1 MRPLPTLRRLV
12 PLAALIACGGGDDV
26 APPPASIRYELF
38 DSTHELSTETLAA
51 LQSIS
56 TTDGQIRFSGSPAE
70 LAKVGTNEIILAG
83 ASAKT
88 PKGLLRQVLAIRQ
101 VGGDTIL
108 DTQPVAVQLAFKH
121 LHATGETPLTALNG
135 TPGVAPKSEYSK
147 GFSVGGGQEIDWQV
161 FDKDGKRDT
170 KDDQLYVTGGVSGT
184 LTIKASIDLDWIDEP
199 ARIVEELACA
209 ASVGVAC
216 TPELPDLKV
225 GITATAQAKVAIDAE
240 GAAATEFVSEIMPI
254 EGTNVPLAPI
264 AIGPVVLCP
273 EIDFVA
279 QIEGAANAR
288 FHAKAGMDYSITTGA
303 SIGLKSGPHF
313 DPPTVTKNASLPVV
327 ETALS
332 ATLKASIGPRI
343 SVRAW
348 DAIGP
353 QISILG
359 YGKLTADT
367 ATNPC
372 YSVGIGADLG
382 VGLSLRIPWAL
393 FGAEKLG
400 KILGLSGDIFNYQ
413 FPKTS
418 LFDVPN
424 VLSGTCTK
432 LPLNVYPPGE
442 GPSEDAYL
450 APTFVPWSTRFTDT
464 STNGYQF
471 PHSGEA
477 AEHLLTT
484 DRAIDGSW
492 LVAGEGLYGVA
503 KLSEQGSLVWVRS
516 LTIDGRNADELEE
529 TRPRAIAKQAKN
541 TRIWVATSRF
551 VIGQLDQGGDVVFA
565 RRFLPDAA
573 TDPTGTLGDSLAPT
587 NLIPTPDGGV
597 LATFAIRDTPDD
609 GPALLLRLDS
619 RGKLLWSRTL
629 RFETP
634 KTYLPSAL
642 LGRTEKGF
650 DLFGFSWDSSRENAH
665 LIHLDEQGVVTRA
678 KHLDACG
685 DARVRPTRAI
695 RLASGAIALAG
706 SYDLAPERAFLAQL
720 APDLSFAG
728 SETWATGSSVSDVAP
743 TALAQLPITG
753 FVTASSIVPTFG
765 ANIRLTQHDAR
776 GIRTAEQEFS
786 SVDGAEKRELFP
798 GDLRLTNDGGLL
810 LFGAQAATTNAP
822 GGLWFSKIPAN
833 SLTVDLSAT
842 DVSRQKVTSVAAAC
856 ALSVSDAPVATTV
869 VGGALVDYTSK
880 LHAISRALTT
890 TPLAVK

>member
-1 MRPLPTLRRLV
+1 
-12 PLAALIACGGGDDV
+12 V

-199 ARIVEELACA
+199 KRIVEELACA
-209 ASVGVAC
+209 ASVGVVC

-225 GITATAQAKVAIDAE
+225 GVTATAQAKVTIDAE

-367 ATNPC
+367 TMNPC

-418 LFDVPN
+418 LFSVPN
-424 VLSGTCTK
+424 VLTGTCTK

-442 GPSEDAYL
+442 GPSEDAYV
-450 APTFVPWSTRFTDT
+450 APTFVPWSMRFTDT
-464 STNGYQF
+464 STNGYEF

-492 LVAGEGLYGVA
+492 LVTGEGLYGVA
-503 KLSEQGSLVWVRS
+503 KLAEEGNLVWVRS
-516 LTIDGRNADELEE
+516 LTIDGRDADELEE
-529 TRPRAIAKQAKN
+529 TRPRAIAKQARN

-573 TDPTGTLGDSLAPT
+573 TDPTGTLGNSLAPT
-587 NLIPTPDGGV
+587 NLVTTPDGGV

-619 RGKLLWSRTL
+619 RGNLLWSRAI

-642 LGRTEKGF
+642 LGRTESGF
-650 DLFGFSWDSSRENAH
+650 DLFGFSWEASRQNAH
-665 LIHLDEQGVVTRA
+665 LIHLDEQGIITRA
-678 KHLDACG
+678 KQLGACG
-685 DARVRPTRAI
+685 NARVRPTRAI

-728 SETWATGSSVSDVAP
+728 AETWSTGSSVSDVSP

-753 FVTASSIVPTFG
+753 FVTASQIVPTFG

-776 GIRTAEQEFS
+776 GIRTAEQEYS

-810 LFGAQAATTNAP
+810 LFGAQAATTTAP

-833 SLTVDLSAT
+833 SLTVDVSAT
-842 DVSRQKVTSVAAAC
+842 DVSRQKVTSAASAC
-856 ALSVSDAPVATTV
+856 TLSVSDSPVATTA
-869 VGGALVDYTSK
+869 VGGILVDYTSK

-890 TPLAVK
+890 TTLAVK

>member
-1 MRPLPTLRRLV
+1 MRPFPTLRSLV
-12 PLAALIACGGGDDV
+12 PLAALIACGGAEDP

-38 DSTHELSTETLAA
+38 DSTHELSKETLAA
-51 LQSIS
+51 LQSVS
-56 TTDGQIRFSGSPAE
+56 TTDGQIRFAGSPAE
-70 LAKVGTNEIILAG
+70 LSKVAVHEIILAG

-101 VGGDTIL
+101 EGGDTVL
-108 DTQPVAVQLAFKH
+108 ETQPVAIQLAFRH
-121 LHATGETPLTALNG
+121 LHATGETPVTALDG
-135 TPGVAPKSEYSK
+135 TPGVSPKKEYSK

-170 KDDQLYVTGGVSGT
+170 KDDQLYVTGGVSGSV
-184 LTIKASIDLDWIDEP
+184 TIKASIDLDWLDEP
-199 ARIVEELACA
+199 AKIAEELACA
-209 ASVGVAC
+209 ATVGAIC
-216 TPELPDLKV
+216 TPDLPDLKLGV
-225 GITATAQAKVAIDAE
+225 AATAQAKVAIDAE
-240 GAAATEFVSEIMPI
+240 GAAATEFVSEVMPI
-254 EGTNVPLAPI
+254 EGTNVPLPAI

-303 SIGLKSGPHF
+303 SIGLKSGPQF
-313 DPPTVTKNASLPVV
+313 DAPKVTKNASLPVV

-353 QISILG
+353 QISVLG

-367 ATNPC
+367 AKTPC

-413 FPKTS
+413 FPKSS
-418 LFDVPN
+418 LFEVPN
-424 VLSGTCTK
+424 VLTGTCTK
-432 LPLNVYPPGE
+432 LPLNIYPPGE

-450 APTFVPWSTRFTDT
+450 APTFVPWSARFTDT
-464 STNGYQF
+464 STHGFEY

-565 RRFLPDAA
+565 RRFEPDAA
-573 TDPTGTLGDSLAPT
+573 TDPTGTLGNALAPT
-587 NLIPTPDGGV
+587 NLLPTPDGGV

-619 RGKLLWSRTL
+619 QGKLLWSRTL

-642 LGRTEKGF
+642 PGREENGF
-650 DLFGFSWDSSRENAH
+650 DLFGFSWESSRENAH
-665 LIHLDEQGVVTRA
+665 LIHVDEQGVVTRA
-678 KHLDACG
+678 KRLDACG

-728 SETWATGSSVSDVAP
+728 AETWATGSSVSDVVP

-753 FVTASSIVPTFG
+753 FVTASKIAPTFG
-765 ANIRLTQHDAR
+765 TNIRLTQHDAR

-786 SVDGAEKRELFP
+786 SVDGGEKRELFP

-810 LFGAQAATTNAP
+810 LFGAQAETANAP
-822 GGLWFSKIPAN
+822 GGLWFSKMPAN
-833 SLTVDLSAT
+833 SLAIDFSAT
-842 DVSRQKVTSVAAAC
+842 DVSRQSVNSVAAPC
-856 ALSVSDAPVATTV
+856 TLSVSDAPVTTTAI
-869 VGGALVDYTSK
+869 GGTFLDYTAK
-880 LHAISRALTT
+880 LHAIPQTLTT
-890 TPLAVK
+890 TPLVGK